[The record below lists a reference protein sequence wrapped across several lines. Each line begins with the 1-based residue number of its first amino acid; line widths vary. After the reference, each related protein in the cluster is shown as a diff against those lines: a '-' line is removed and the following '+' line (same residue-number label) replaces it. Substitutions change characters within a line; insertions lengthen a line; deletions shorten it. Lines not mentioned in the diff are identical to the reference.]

1 MCSILVLL
9 KYERGVTQMIFLI
22 DGNSFF
28 AECERLK
35 RPALRDSPI
44 AVLSGSEGVVIAL
57 DTRCKELGFKRG
69 DAYFQVKKEMLKKGV
84 QVFSA
89 DHALYA
95 QVSSKINDVYRTYTE
110 ELEPYSIDE
119 SFLYLPDWTNA
130 NYSEIG
136 FEIREAVLKQVGVP
150 VSVGIAKTK
159 TLAKLCNKL
168 AKKTGVC
175 EWAMLDG
182 DAVLAA
188 TDAGDIWGIGRN
200 KKKFLF
206 AHGVR
211 SALDLKNYPLDKAKK
226 YLTISGF
233 NTVRELN
240 GFPSIERSADADQKS
255 VMVSRTVAR
264 PIYDMDALRACI
276 IDYTAKAVQK
286 LRADSLVAR
295 YVTVFIRT
303 SYWNDDPKYSAS
315 ETGELSPPSS
325 VEAVILK
332 TALSLL
338 GEAYREGFKY
348 KKIGVVLNGLSKHEK
363 GQQSL
368 FENDVINEKQERLQ
382 RSIDEIKRRFG
393 AGAIHTGES
402 LEPR

>member
-1 MCSILVLL
+1 
-9 KYERGVTQMIFLI
+9 MIFLI

-44 AVLSGSEGVVIAL
+44 AVLSGNEGVVIAL
-57 DTRCKELGFKRG
+57 DVKCKELGFKRG
-69 DAYFQVKKEMLKKGV
+69 DAYFQVKKEMQKKGV
-84 QVFSA
+84 EVFPA

-95 QVSSKINDVYRTYTE
+95 QVSSKINDVYRTYTD

-175 EWAMLDG
+175 EWATLDG

-188 TDAGDIWGIGRN
+188 TGAGEIWGIGRN
-200 KKKFLF
+200 KTKFLF
-206 AHGVR
+206 THGIR
-211 SALDLKNYPLDKAKK
+211 SALDLKHYPLDKAKK
-226 YLTISGF
+226 YLTIAGF

-240 GFPSIERSADADQKS
+240 GFPSIERAADSAQKS
-255 VMVSRTVAR
+255 VMVSRTVER
-264 PIYDMDALRACI
+264 PIYELAALRAHI
-276 IDYTAKAVQK
+276 TDYTAKAVQK
-286 LRADSLVAR
+286 LRAESLVAR
-295 YVTVFIRT
+295 NVTVFIRT
-303 SYWNDDPKYSAS
+303 SYWNNDPKYSAS
-315 ETGELSPPSS
+315 ETAELSPPSS
-325 VEAVILK
+325 IEAVIAK

-338 GEAYREGFKY
+338 GDAYREGFKY
-348 KKIGVVLNGLSKHEK
+348 KKIGIVLNGLSKNEN

-368 FENDVINEKQERLQ
+368 FEENAVNEKQERLQ

-393 AGAIHTGES
+393 SNAIHTAT
-402 LEPR
+402 